1 MNLADRLKIYRDRG
15 LQEEEAAIL
24 VLIEEAGI
32 AIFSAFPDHFVL
44 FGGAALLLFHQS
56 PRFSRDLDLLSST
69 AEFPPFKE
77 FVSVVHKQIQPFA
90 ETLGLG
96 HLDFRRYNQSNDFIK
111 CWVVANER
119 PLFSIDLT
127 RIGGSVLESQIVK
140 QTITGTSDRTV
151 RTATSNYLL
160 LQKCEVFLTRR
171 HVKARDA
178 FDIHLLLGRGA
189 SLNNNLQPH
198 LEDFVLLKD
207 LDAEFIEARIQS
219 IDVKLCTA
227 DLRSVLPPGLFDE
240 LATKQFAPIGNS
252 LRKVFSQWVEEN

>member
-1 MNLADRLKIYRDRG
+1 MNLADRLRAYRDRG
-15 LQEEEAAIL
+15 LQEDEAAIL

-44 FGGAALLLFHQS
+44 FGGAALLLFYQS
-56 PRFSRDLDLLSST
+56 PRFSRDLDLLAST
-69 AEFPPFKE
+69 TEFPPFDE
-77 FVSVVHKQIQPFA
+77 LVSVVRKQIQPIA
-90 ETLGLG
+90 ETLGFG
-96 HLDFRRYNQSNDFIK
+96 RLDFQKSIESNDFIK
-111 CWVVANER
+111 CWVVSSGK

-140 QTITGTSDRTV
+140 QPIAGNIHRTV
-151 RTATSNYLL
+151 RTATANYLL

-189 SLNNNLQPH
+189 SLNKNLQAH

-207 LDAEFIEARIQS
+207 LDAEFIQARIQS
-219 IDVKLCTA
+219 IDVKLCTT
-227 DLRSVLPPGLFDE
+227 DLRSVLPPTLFDE
-240 LATKQFAPIGNS
+240 LATKQFAPIAGS
-252 LRKVFSQWVEEN
+252 LRTVFSEWVEEN